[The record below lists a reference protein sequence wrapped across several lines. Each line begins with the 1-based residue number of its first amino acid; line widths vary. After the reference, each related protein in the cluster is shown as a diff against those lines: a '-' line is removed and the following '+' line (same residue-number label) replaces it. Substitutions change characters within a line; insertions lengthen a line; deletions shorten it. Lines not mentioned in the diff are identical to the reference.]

1 MAAVWLGSE
10 HGDDGTVIIRNPVHY
25 GKPVP
30 TTVTKDRSRWLR
42 VKRMQWTF
50 LQAGFLMRIEHL
62 EFQRS
67 EWATWYCK
75 YGVCKRSVFVRDEQ
89 YQDPRPINVGRGS

>member
-42 VKRMQWTF
+42 VNAYAMDVSASWF
-50 LQAGFLMRIEHL
+50 SDA
-62 EFQRS
+62 
-67 EWATWYCK
+67 Y
-75 YGVCKRSVFVRDEQ
+75 
-89 YQDPRPINVGRGS
+89 